1 MSVPC
6 AVSLGKKYN
15 NSVGAYIFNII
26 FWFFR
31 IVVNNIASL
40 FEVENFQ
47 DVILETRE
55 ASARLKKIGRFKTV
69 DMLVDTLPTENQY
82 KIKIMVNIYFL
93 GQQVLRGKS
102 KKGQNLMAVIGLY
115 IFLQMEK
122 LKLQKYDI
130 SR

>member
-1 MSVPC
+1 MLFLWV
-6 AVSLGKKYN
+6 KN
-15 NSVGAYIFNII
+15 TII
-26 FWFFR
+26 LFFR

-93 GQQVLRGKS
+93 GEQVFQGQS
-102 KKGQNLMAVIGLY
+102 K
-115 IFLQMEK
+115 
-122 LKLQKYDI
+122 
-130 SR
+130 

>member
-15 NSVGAYIFNII
+15 YSVGANILNII
-26 FWFFR
+26 FLFFR

-82 KIKIMVNIYFL
+82 KIKILVNIYFL
-93 GQQVLRGKS
+93 GEHVFRGQS
-102 KKGQNLMAVIGLY
+102 KRG
-115 IFLQMEK
+115 
-122 LKLQKYDI
+122 
-130 SR
+130 